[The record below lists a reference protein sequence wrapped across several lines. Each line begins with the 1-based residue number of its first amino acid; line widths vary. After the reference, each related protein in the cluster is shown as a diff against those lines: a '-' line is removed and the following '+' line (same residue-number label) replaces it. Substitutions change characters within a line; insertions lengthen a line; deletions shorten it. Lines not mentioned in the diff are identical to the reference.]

1 MERTEPGE
9 NLGLEGE
16 RRRMQAQ
23 GVRAAIRGPENQRR
37 KISNPKELTRV
48 RTCLAAVVNA
58 SRAEKKQR
66 GSERVRTERTS
77 QNGGLIPNCRGMSWA
92 FSSIQRSAS
101 KSLMFGPLL
110 RGK

>member
-37 KISNPKELTRV
+37 KISNPKELTKESQD
-48 RTCLAAVVNA
+48 L
-58 SRAEKKQR
+58 SRGR
-66 GSERVRTERTS
+66 
-77 QNGGLIPNCRGMSWA
+77 C
-92 FSSIQRSAS
+92 
-101 KSLMFGPLL
+101 
-110 RGK
+110 

>member
-9 NLGLEGE
+9 NLGPEGE

-23 GVRAAIRGPENQRR
+23 GIRAAIRGPENQRR

-66 GSERVRTERTS
+66 GSEQVRTGRTR
-77 QNGGLIPNCRGMSWA
+77 QLGGLTRDAEGCLGHFP
-92 FSSIQRSAS
+92 QS
-101 KSLMFGPLL
+101 KDPQIN
-110 RGK
+110 R

>member
-37 KISNPKELTRV
+37 KISNPKELTVKV

-66 GSERVRTERTS
+66 GSEQVRTGRTR
-77 QNGGLIPNCRGMSWA
+77 QIGGLTRNAEGCLGHFPQPKIR
-92 FSSIQRSAS
+92 
-101 KSLMFGPLL
+101 K
-110 RGK
+110 